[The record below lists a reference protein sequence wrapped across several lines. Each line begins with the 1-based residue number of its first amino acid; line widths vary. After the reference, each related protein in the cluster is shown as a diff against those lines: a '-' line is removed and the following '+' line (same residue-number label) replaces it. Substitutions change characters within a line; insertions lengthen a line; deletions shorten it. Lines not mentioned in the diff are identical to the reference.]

1 MKRKFF
7 PFDKNYL
14 LEQAQLET
22 KNDLLK
28 LLVNKVKQIYLFR
41 YNPLGLMDASIEKM
55 INTENYHL
63 TELSEL
69 YAEMA
74 GVYRYKFSSNQL
86 ELLFDGKD
94 HIEKYKEDWEAEFT
108 NWVLDFSK
116 SKNFLKA
123 ILETAIFFPEDR
135 QSQLAYSRLKNF
147 ISEQFGLKIY
157 KYRGIVPMKIASIA

>member
-14 LEQAQLET
+14 LEQAQHEI
-22 KNDLLK
+22 KKDLLN
-28 LLVNKVKQIYLFR
+28 LLVNRVKEIYLLR
-41 YNPLGLMDASIEKM
+41 YNPLGLMDASIEK
-55 INTENYHL
+55 IVNTNTYHL
-63 TELSEL
+63 TELTEL
-69 YAEMA
+69 YEEMA

-94 HIEKYKEDWEAEFT
+94 HIEKYKEDWEEAFT
-108 NWVLDFSK
+108 TWIMDFSR

-147 ISEQFGLKIY
+147 ISEQFGIKIY
-157 KYRGIVPMKIASIA
+157 KYKGIVPMKIA

>member
-14 LEQAQLET
+14 LEQAQLEV
-22 KNDLLK
+22 KNDLLN
-28 LLVNKVKQIYLFR
+28 LLVDRVKEIYLLR
-41 YNPLGLMDASIEKM
+41 YNPLGLMDASVEK
-55 INTENYHL
+55 IVRTKTYHL
-63 TELSEL
+63 TDLSEL
-69 YAEMA
+69 YEEMA

-94 HIEKYKEDWEAEFT
+94 HIEKYKDDWETAF
-108 NWVLDFSK
+108 NDWVIDFSK
-116 SKNFLKA
+116 SKNFIKA
-123 ILETAIFFPEDR
+123 VLETAIFFPEDR

-157 KYRGIVPMKIASIA
+157 KYKGIVPMKIA